1 MRTNGHIT
9 GAGLDRLASLVG
21 LRLRAYGSDK
31 PGVDSG
37 VAVEDVFIEAD
48 NAVVT
53 LRVVFEQTD
62 VCGEVGDYLHFIV
75 EDGFPN
81 RLEAESEGGV
91 YFHLKGEVIR
101 SVIVHRATLERSR
114 GGVQVGRFEHD
125 AAVQIVLES
134 GSLVF
139 LNEDLSTPIIESF
152 VWAGTDG
159 SALPDPAAGW
169 PSTVFSSWTG
179 SWSHYVVV

>member
-1 MRTNGHIT
+1 MRIDGQLD
-9 GAGLDRLASLVG
+9 GAGLDRLALLAGS
-21 LRLRAYGSDK
+21 RLRAYGSDK
-31 PGVDSG
+31 PGIESG
-37 VAVEDVFIEAD
+37 VAVEDIFIEAD
-48 NAVVT
+48 DAVVT

-62 VCGEVGDYLHFIV
+62 VCGEVGDYLHLVV

-91 YFHLKGEVIR
+91 YFHFKGEVIR
-101 SVIVHRATLERSR
+101 AVIVHRATLERSR
-114 GGVQVGRFEHD
+114 DGVQVGCFEHD
-125 AAVQIVLES
+125 AAVQLVLES

-139 LNEDLSTPIIESF
+139 LNDDLSTPIIESF

-179 SWSHYVVV
+179 SWSHYVVA